1 MILHKNMRIFLIIP
15 LLMLVLVMGVPFSNA
30 QSVPDWVKNT
40 AGWWST
46 DAISETEFVNAI
58 QFLENDGIIK
68 VKSTITPT
76 QLAELWRDGELT
88 DEKFLEQVK
97 NVSGEKYFEDG
108 EVLDV
113 PDWLINNAGWVSARI
128 ITNSNFNFDPTYLK
142 EEIFPCEQQ
151 STNVLCLE
159 KTTNSYGLRGS
170 EFSEKKNDVDFRI
183 FAVGGS
189 TTYGGGVSDNETWPS
204 QLQQTV
210 NENILD
216 RKIEVINAGISGA
229 KSWNEL
235 ELVKNKLVNYQPD
248 LIIIYDGWN
257 DYNQDNDTDIVNN
270 WKKICEIGNE
280 QGFDTIIIVQPIAS
294 PGHRVITD
302 QEIENMYAGLTYPEK
317 SEQYVNG
324 FGELDDVCK
333 KTLDFRAI
341 FDHIQEPIF
350 WDGGHTMS
358 KGNQVIAQNV
368 FSMIS
373 LLYFEEYTIKE
384 NFDYEI
390 ESYDENTS
398 IYAVGSDLSGQ
409 DFSNLDLTDG
419 VFDKAD
425 LRDTNFS
432 NSKID
437 GTRFVFASLDS
448 SNIFEQ
454 NSLSKI
460 NFAGFRVFD
469 KNLNGKDLSQ
479 ANLSY
484 VDLSNQDLDGVKL
497 VGAKLSHAIFKTNSL
512 NNKDLSQ
519 ANLSHVDLSN
529 QDLDGVDLSESILF
543 RTNLA
548 DRDLRN
554 ISLDNANFDYSILS
568 NSILSEDMLNDD
580 LFRYTILTNIDFS
593 EKILSKSVFWQ
604 AEFTDSDFSNV
615 TFDTVY
621 MQGVDFT
628 KIKDK
633 NLNTV
638 TMKNSKIFHSDL
650 TEVKLPK
657 IIDLTIFNNAKMIK
671 SDLYGSTLIGTVF
684 HKSNLKDANL
694 QNVNGGAV
702 KQTLTINDAVGLSV
716 KELKNKITE
725 EPIISIQ
732 EIITTGNDVQV
743 KFLIFN
749 NFSGSILQNA
759 DLQNGSFFHA
769 GFGYADLKNA
779 NLSNSNLSQTYLVG
793 ANLEGANLEG
803 ANLEGAN
810 LKCLNHEICE

>member
-1 MILHKNMRIFLIIP
+1 MILHKNMRIFLIIQ
-15 LLMLVLVMGVPFSNA
+15 LLMLVLVIGVPFSNA

-58 QFLENDGIIK
+58 QFLANDGIIK

-484 VDLSNQDLDGVKL
+484 VDLSNQ
-497 VGAKLSHAIFKTNSL
+497 N
-512 NNKDLSQ
+512 
-519 ANLSHVDLSN
+519 
-529 QDLDGVDLSESILF
+529 LDGVDLSESILF

-694 QNVNGGAV
+694 QNVNGGPV
-702 KQTLTINDAVGLSV
+702 EQTLTINDAVGLSV

-725 EPIISIQ
+725 KPIISIQ
-732 EIITTGNDVQV
+732 EIITTGNDLQV

-749 NFSGSILQNA
+749 NFSDSMLQSA
-759 DLQNGSFFHA
+759 DLQNGNFFYASF
-769 GFGYADLKNA
+769 GDADLKNA

-810 LKCLNHEICE
+810 LKGANL